1 MSGRL
6 VGQLGAGSLR
16 AALAGKAHLCS
27 TSPPAHQQAGPGL
40 FTELG
45 RARVE
50 GSTRGLP
57 RPGLRMG
64 TVSFLRRNSGCLINI
79 SSFFYWKESLASFLE
94 FLLLLQLLEI
104 WLLQSFIQHILF
116 IEHHL

>member
-27 TSPPAHQQAGPGL
+27 CRPRPPAGWAGLVHGAGQSQSGRKHTRPPEAWAQDGHSVI
-40 FTELG
+40 FAKEL
-45 RARVE
+45 RV
-50 GSTRGLP
+50 LDKY
-57 RPGLRMG
+57 
-64 TVSFLRRNSGCLINI
+64 F
-79 SSFFYWKESLASFLE
+79 FFYWKESLASFLE